1 MSKKGIMHIYDVSSV
16 VPPKQARWRDVP
28 YANVELNAS
37 LAARFNHSI
46 AWLDD
51 RRTLLFMGGS
61 DETNNSILSAWA
73 FNVRTHSAVK
83 LDMTGS
89 IPGERANTVL
99 VKVNESMLVC
109 FGGKNRVMR
118 EGRRRPVKV
127 HTPGVYIGAIRQA
140 RLATSLPTG
149 ASIAVATTVSTAV
162 ALPLGRPAG
171 SSAASYVPPSAGD
184 SHPDEAN
191 NPPPPPFIKSLL
203 KRKRSDSDSPEKT
216 AQKVAKHV
224 EVLAPE
230 GTGPRSTVDDE
241 TKESS
246 EVTPLEVLPS
256 SSTMQPLARTSPNM
270 HAELSD
276 DVRAVTLGRE
286 NDRLREE
293 CARLVNENEQLH
305 VETLKAKYHTPSLQ
319 MNMIKSMLETLATA
333 LDDQQNHP
341 STSQSTVNS
350 SQDSPSD
357 LFVNADGHPLSPA
370 ELHDELARTMAAM
383 NEAKKRAAASKEAAR
398 AAAKQ
403 AQDDE
408 VALHAM
414 FDKVVE
420 VKRAIS
426 RDPPQ
431 DSTMPTTTRLAA
443 PAISTLSLPPAGAA
457 GTRSSP
463 EKGNAR
469 TTSPITPV
477 SFLKRKRSVTDSPE
491 APQKALKRLD
501 GSRPGGS
508 AGSSGSSTIDVETK
522 GCKPVSVKPA
532 SDGDNVWLDSSE
544 ESPPTLMPP
553 SQPSSSIPVDGGQC
567 DTSHLLQLENDNGL
581 LRHKLDRLRTQRE
594 DRLAEALKAKEQ
606 EPSSQL
612 AAIMVILNDLITTRD
627 AHRHFD
633 MNSQSTVNS
642 SQDSPFD
649 LAMYGD
655 GHAVTLAELQ
665 WEFDRAVAAAHA
677 ARRRAAASERAMSGA
692 SKKAET
698 NRDAS
703 YVALDKVME
712 IWNAMPR
719 STFEAD
725 ATP

>member
-1 MSKKGIMHIYDVSSV
+1 
-16 VPPKQARWRDVP
+16 
-28 YANVELNAS
+28 
-37 LAARFNHSI
+37 
-46 AWLDD
+46 
-51 RRTLLFMGGS
+51 
-61 DETNNSILSAWA
+61 
-73 FNVRTHSAVK
+73 
-83 LDMTGS
+83 
-89 IPGERANTVL
+89 
-99 VKVNESMLVC
+99 
-109 FGGKNRVMR
+109 
-118 EGRRRPVKV
+118 
-127 HTPGVYIGAIRQA
+127 
-140 RLATSLPTG
+140 
-149 ASIAVATTVSTAV
+149 
-162 ALPLGRPAG
+162 
-171 SSAASYVPPSAGD
+171 
-184 SHPDEAN
+184 
-191 NPPPPPFIKSLL
+191 
-203 KRKRSDSDSPEKT
+203 
-216 AQKVAKHV
+216 
-224 EVLAPE
+224 
-230 GTGPRSTVDDE
+230 
-241 TKESS
+241 
-246 EVTPLEVLPS
+246 
-256 SSTMQPLARTSPNM
+256 
-270 HAELSD
+270 
-276 DVRAVTLGRE
+276 
-286 NDRLREE
+286 
-293 CARLVNENEQLH
+293 
-305 VETLKAKYHTPSLQ
+305 

-414 FDKVVE
+414 FDKVYLLSSSQQSPEWIDQVVE

-477 SFLKRKRSVTDSPE
+477 SFLKRKRSVTDSP
-491 APQKALKRLD
+491 
-501 GSRPGGS
+501 GSP
-508 AGSSGSSTIDVETK
+508 TK
-522 GCKPVSVKPA
+522 SHDA
-532 SDGDNVWLDSSE
+532 SY
-544 ESPPTLMPP
+544 
-553 SQPSSSIPVDGGQC
+553 C

-594 DRLAEALKAKEQ
+594 DRLAEVCRAVAYSTYVDCPQALKAKEQ

-703 YVALDKVME
+703 YVALDKVARRRHRPNKLTC
-712 IWNAMPR
+712 IQT
-719 STFEAD
+719 S
-725 ATP
+725 